1 MCYVAMAVSLKEGW
15 GCGPCTAEHCPVP
28 WSRMSTWGPHC
39 LWTVL
44 VHPEWCTAMRVP
56 AFTSAKTKPK
66 AFCQSQEEEAPS
78 VVTLPLFTLDPS

>member
-1 MCYVAMAVSLKEGW
+1 M
-15 GCGPCTAEHCPVP
+15 
-28 WSRMSTWGPHC
+28 
-39 LWTVL
+39 WTVL

-56 AFTSAKTKPK
+56 AFPSAKTKPK